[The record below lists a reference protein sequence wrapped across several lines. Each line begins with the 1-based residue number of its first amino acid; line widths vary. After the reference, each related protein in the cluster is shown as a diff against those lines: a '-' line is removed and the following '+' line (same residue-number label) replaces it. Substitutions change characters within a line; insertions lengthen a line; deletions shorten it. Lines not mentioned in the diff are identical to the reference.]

1 MSKIVTKKSLI
12 IVESPAKCKKIESI
26 LGPGYKCIA
35 SFGHLRNIP
44 DLKSIDIENGFAITY
59 SIIQEAIKLKQIEK
73 IRKEITDAD
82 EVILASDDDREGES
96 IAWHIC
102 QLFSLPVATTKRI
115 IFHEITE
122 PSILSAIIHPRT
134 VNMDLVQA
142 QQSRQVLDLLVG
154 FNITPLLWNNI
165 AKQHKTSLSAGR
177 CQTPALRLVYENYLD
192 IQASPGQLVY
202 NVSGYFTNL
211 NLLFDLNKQIS
222 SKEDVKQFLEYCAS
236 PDIKY
241 VCNVSSPKKVIK
253 KAPEPLTTSTLQQ
266 LASNELH
273 MSPKETMKYAQ
284 QLYESGY
291 ITYMRTDV
299 KKYSK
304 DFIEKTTKH
313 ITTTYGLTYVS
324 QTLDNITLDLNE
336 VNNKKEEL
344 EAVTTNK
351 KIRSKQVSLKDNIP
365 KPQGAHEAIRP
376 VSITTRSLTLDNSTS
391 DLQAKAVRL
400 YDLIWTRS
408 LESCMPSAQYTAVVA
423 TINLE
428 MKNKELTNK
437 NEKDEKYKDHHFTYK
452 AEQVV
457 FPGWQIVTMKQPILS
472 ETKESKESKE
482 YNYFIHLKQGLT
494 LIYKK
499 IEAKTLLKDLKSHYT
514 EARLVQLLE
523 EKGIGR
529 PSTFASIIDK
539 IIERKYVEKQNVEG
553 KQVECIDF
561 VLDDTNKILETISKK
576 EFGNEKGKLVIQP
589 LGVIVIEFLLKHFP
603 TFFEYSYT
611 KDMEDELDKIASGQG
626 KWTDVCSTCHNDL
639 TRIIDGLK
647 DLKKFEIQIDN
658 EYSIII
664 GKYGPVIKF
673 MDSNETKKE
682 KDKIKKNA
690 TFIPVKKSLDI
701 KMLLD
706 FEEQNG
712 RQLTLDDVMDKAK
725 SSQDSIGKYK
735 GQDLFIKNGR
745 YGIYAQWGTNMKSL
759 KELDKPID
767 KLEYLE
773 VLTFL
778 EKDNLLDPSKPVGLV
793 RELSSNLSIRT
804 GKFGDYIFYKKPRAK
819 KPEFLKLNGFKDDY
833 KSCDKGLIL
842 NWIKQTYNAE

>member
-44 DLKSIDIENGFAITY
+44 DLKSIEIENGFAITY

-73 IRKEITDAD
+73 IRKEILDAD

-134 VNMDLVQA
+134 INMDLVQA

-202 NVSGYFTNL
+202 NISGYFTNL
-211 NLLFDLNKQIS
+211 NLLFDLNRSIT
-222 SKEDVKQFLEYCAS
+222 SKEEVKQFLEYCAS

-241 VCNVSSPKKVIK
+241 ICNVSSPKKVIK
-253 KAPEPLTTSTLQQ
+253 KSPEPLTTSTLQQ

-273 MSPKETMKYAQ
+273 MSPKDTMKYAQ

-304 DFIEKTTKH
+304 EFIEKTSKY
-313 ITTTYGLTYVS
+313 IVTTYGQPYVS
-324 QTLDNITLDLNE
+324 QALDNITLDLNE
-336 VNNKKEEL
+336 VNLNEVNLNEVNLKEDT
-344 EAVTTNK
+344 TTNK
-351 KIRSKQVSLKDNIP
+351 RVTKKSIKDSIP

-376 VSITTRSLTLDNSTS
+376 VSITSRSLTLDNSTS

-408 LESCMPSAQYTAVVA
+408 IESCMPSAQYTAVVA
-423 TINLE
+423 TINL
-428 MKNKELTNK
+428 TQSDV
-437 NEKDEKYKDHHFTYK
+437 KDKKYEDHHFACK
-452 AEQVV
+452 AEQVM
-457 FPGWQIVTMKQPILS
+457 FPGWQIVTMKPVIS
-472 ETKESKESKE
+472 DSKEDKT
-482 YNYFIHLKQGLT
+482 YNYFIHLKQGIT
-494 LIYKK
+494 LKYKK

-539 IIERKYVEKQNVEG
+539 LIERKYVEKQNVEG

-561 VLDDTNKILETISKK
+561 VLDDTNKIIETVTKK

-603 TFFEYSYT
+603 TFFEYTYT

-626 KWTDVCSTCHNDL
+626 KWTSVCSTCHNDL
-639 TRIIDGLK
+639 IQIIDGLK
-647 DLKKFEIQIDN
+647 DLKKFEIRIDN

-673 MDSNETKKE
+673 TDSKETN

-690 TFIPVKKSLDI
+690 TFIPVKKRLDI
-701 KMLLD
+701 KLLLD

-712 RQLTLDDVMDKAK
+712 RQLTLDDVMDKVK

-745 YGIYAQWGTNMKSL
+745 YGIYAQWGANMKSL
-759 KELDKPID
+759 KEMDKPID

-804 GKFGDYIFYKKPRAK
+804 GKFGDYIFYKKRGAK

-842 NWIKQTYNAE
+842 NWIKQTHNAE